1 MISLLDKIE
10 KNAVVRWISFI
21 IAFLIPLIGLIVSLI
36 TKAIVLKELL
46 ISNIGNLVLSFLLVL
61 LLWAIIQMRREN
73 RKLKESQKRLIFNFY
88 AVHTLDNIRWN
99 ILRKAEIKLF
109 NQGLRPFNPD
119 IPREALR
126 DALLGACGLKLFL
139 IFL

>member
-36 TKAIVLKELL
+36 NKAIVLKELL

-61 LLWAIIQMRREN
+61 LLWAIIHMR
-73 RKLKESQKRLIFNFY
+73 S
-88 AVHTLDNIRWN
+88 
-99 ILRKAEIKLF
+99 
-109 NQGLRPFNPD
+109 
-119 IPREALR
+119 
-126 DALLGACGLKLFL
+126 
-139 IFL
+139 